1 MKIIPGLVGIINFLN
16 RITSEEIENALSMI
30 RYSNSDIVD
39 DLFIDEFIIASRS
52 HLGIIGEKNSPFQK
66 SGVYSWIEGEIY
78 NLNEI
83 VEMFKY
89 NSKTFS
95 ELLIDAYI
103 NNQLETVL
111 SKIDGC
117 FAAILYDKSE
127 LKLISDRYGMK
138 PLYLWNNGNQFAWV
152 SEVKALLALKVFK
165 PEINLQAINCFMD
178 IGHFL
183 GDITWFKDVKLINA
197 ASIITY
203 SIKRRKIVEEK
214 RYWKW
219 SSIKPQ
225 IISFNEAVV
234 KLSNLLQIAVQ
245 KRVKIGKKLSVSLSG
260 GLDSRLNLAA
270 INQINGL
277 DVSCFTFGKN
287 GCDDIKIAS
296 MATFVKNNPHYVF
309 ELNEKNWMDERFHS
323 VWKTDGM
330 VSLLHLHN
338 SESDE
343 CSKELFD
350 INIDGFIG
358 DLCMGG
364 SWIDDL
370 EKKITKAAAH
380 RRFGKHIEFTDL
392 NNSFYNISHQ
402 DPYFI
407 DTRAR
412 RFTNMGLI
420 AYSSTF
426 EIRRP
431 FLDNDLIEFLY
442 TLPDRY
448 RHESRLYNNTLLY
461 KYPEYYKKIPW
472 QKTGYPISTKMTIHR
487 KFIRLVKAL
496 LKKFEVVKTT
506 EKYTDYANW
515 LKTPNIVKLIKK
527 ILDPKNAIYSKYI
540 NENFICK
547 YLIPHNQKLNL
558 INRFFDMIQIILYLM
573 KEYVLLLFRSSP
585 NSFKITLKKLYN
597 VPQHTHDYSK
607 EICRA
612 LTMEIWFQQV
622 FNKKYRN

>member
-1 MKIIPGLVGIINFLN
+1 MKIIPGLVGIVNILN

-30 RYSNSDIVD
+30 RYSNSNVVD

-52 HLGIIGEKNSPFQK
+52 HLRIIGEKDSPFQK

-83 VEMFKY
+83 LELFKY

-103 NNQLETVL
+103 NNQLEMVL

-117 FAAILYDKSE
+117 FTANLYDKNK

-138 PLYLWNNGNQFAWV
+138 PLYLWNNEGNFAWV
-152 SEVKALLALKVFK
+152 SEVKALLALKCFK
-165 PEINLQAINCFMD
+165 PEINTQAINCFLD
-178 IGHFL
+178 LGHLL
-183 GDITWFKDVKLINA
+183 GDMTWFKDVKLINA

-203 SIKRRKIVEEK
+203 SLKQRKVIEKK

-219 SSIKPQ
+219 SSIKPHD
-225 IISFNEAVV
+225 ITFNEAVIR
-234 KLSNLLQIAVQ
+234 LGNLLQTAVK
-245 KRVKIGKKLSVSLSG
+245 KRVKIGEKLGVSLSG
-260 GLDSRLNLAA
+260 GLDSRLNMAT
-270 INQINGL
+270 INQIKDL
-277 DVSCFTFGKN
+277 DVICYTFGKK
-287 GCDDIKIAS
+287 GCDDIKIARMVS
-296 MATFVKNNPHYVF
+296 SIKNNVHYIF
-309 ELNEKNWMDERFHS
+309 ELNQENWMDERFHS
-323 VWKTDGM
+323 VWNTDGM
-330 VSLLHLHN
+330 ISLYHLHN
-338 SESDE
+338 PVSEE
-343 CSKELFD
+343 RLKALFD
-350 INIDGFIG
+350 IQINGFTG

-364 SWIDDL
+364 GWIDEFDI
-370 EKKITKAAAH
+370 KITKKAAFN
-380 RRFGKHIEFTDL
+380 RFGKHIKFTYLDDD
-392 NNSFYNISHQ
+392 FYNISHQ

-407 DTRAR
+407 DTRVR

-420 AYSSTF
+420 ACSGTF
-426 EIRRP
+426 ESRRP

-442 TLPDRY
+442 ALPDRY
-448 RHESRLYNNTLLY
+448 RYESKLYKKALLF

-472 QKTGYPISTKMTIHR
+472 QKTGYPISTKITLHR
-487 KFIRLVKAL
+487 KFIGLVKAL
-496 LKKFEVVKTT
+496 LKRFEAVKTT

-515 LKTPNIVKLIKK
+515 LITPNIVRLIKK
-527 ILDPKNAIYSKYI
+527 ILDPKNAIYSRYI

-547 YLIPHNQKLNL
+547 YLIPHIQKPNL
-558 INRFFDMIQIILYLM
+558 INRSFDMIQIILYLM
-573 KEYVLLLFRSSP
+573 KEYILFLFRNSP

-597 VPQHTHDYSK
+597 VPQYTHDYSK

>member
-1 MKIIPGLVGIINFLN
+1 MKIIPGLVGIVNFLN

-52 HLGIIGEKNSPFQK
+52 HLGIIGEKNSPFQR

-103 NNQLETVL
+103 NNHLETVL

-178 IGHFL
+178 IGYLL

-203 SIKRRKIVEEK
+203 SIERRKIVEEK

-234 KLSNLLQIAVQ
+234 NLSNLLQIAVQ
-245 KRVKIGKKLSVSLSG
+245 KRVKIGEKLSVSLSG

-277 DVSCFTFGKN
+277 DVLCFTFGKN

-296 MATFVKNNPHYVF
+296 MATFVKNNPNYVF
-309 ELNEKNWMDERFHS
+309 ELNEKNWMDERFHYI
-323 VWKTDGM
+323 WKNEGNI
-330 VSLLHLHN
+330 SLLHIHN
-338 SESDE
+338 PATNERL
-343 CSKELFD
+343 KELFD
-350 INIDGFIG
+350 IDINGFLG
-358 DLCMGG
+358 DICMGG
-364 SWIDDL
+364 GWIDELDI
-370 EKKITKAAAH
+370 KITKKAAFNW
-380 RRFGKHIEFTDL
+380 FGKYIKFTNLDDD
-392 NNSFYNISHQ
+392 FYNISHQ
-402 DPYFI
+402 DPYFL
-407 DTRAR
+407 DTRGR

-426 EIRRP
+426 EIRRA

-442 TLPDRY
+442 ALPDRY

-487 KFIRLVKAL
+487 KFIRLVKPL
-496 LKKFEVVKTT
+496 LKKFEIVKTT

-547 YLIPHNQKLNL
+547 YLIPHNQKPNL
-558 INRFFDMIQIILYLM
+558 INRSFNMIQIILYLM
-573 KEYVLLLFRSSP
+573 KEYVLLLFRISP

-597 VPQHTHDYSK
+597 DPQYTHDYSK